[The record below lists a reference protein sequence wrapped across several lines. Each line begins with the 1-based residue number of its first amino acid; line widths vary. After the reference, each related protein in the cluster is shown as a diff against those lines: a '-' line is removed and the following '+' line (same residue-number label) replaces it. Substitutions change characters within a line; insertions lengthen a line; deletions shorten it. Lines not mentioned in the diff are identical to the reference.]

1 MSKKI
6 NLADATRAR
15 EAFLSGAEEKAER
28 EERQEDT
35 STDVQ
40 TDVHTYTQLRSVP
53 PRAKLSV
60 PEAPQRK
67 HFTFSL
73 DIALHQRLRVAAAV
87 EGRQMRDLIEESLAE
102 YLDRTE
108 TPAT

>member
-15 EAFLSGAEEKAER
+15 EAFLSGAEEKAGRR
-28 EERQEDT
+28 EIQEDS

-40 TDVHTYTQLRSVP
+40 TDIHTYRQLRSAS
-53 PRAKLSV
+53 PRARVST
-60 PEAPQRK
+60 PAPPQRK

-73 DIALHQRLRVAAAV
+73 DIALHQRLRIAAAV